1 LLKEINSRAR
11 DRETNQQSF
20 RRESRYSQ
28 LTTLLWG
35 QRGGGGKAG
44 TTTWM
49 CARFRVTTRDSPRL
63 FAEYE
68 EVCRY
73 KYNAFLSHRFA
84 PRCHR
89 WLTQWHLKSLIVD
102 VFLRRTRAKGTRI
115 STSWN
120 LLWHY
125 NPFHV
130 NAPES
135 TRFRVERSV
144 DHQCSCLEFLF
155 QTNWTPPPPSPSIE
169 IASAFPPDHAAFRRE
184 WHTSSKNW
192 KVQRE
197 TEKFNVTSN
206 LIHFP
211 FKRLGNNLKFKVLKL
226 KNVKTRH

>member
-1 LLKEINSRAR
+1 MKIIQTIIFAKRDKFTRERPRDESAIISPRIALFTINYITLGSTRWRRKSGYDDMDAREISRNDA
-11 DRETNQQSF
+11 
-20 RRESRYSQ
+20 
-28 LTTLLWG
+28 
-35 QRGGGGKAG
+35 
-44 TTTWM
+44 M
-49 CARFRVTTRDSPRL
+49 RDSPRL

-135 TRFRVERSV
+135 TRFRVERDRSIISARV
-144 DHQCSCLEFLF
+144 LSFSFKPTEPLPPL
-155 QTNWTPPPPSPSIE
+155 PPPVDRDRVCFSSGPRCLPSRMTYEFKELESTARDGE
-169 IASAFPPDHAAFRRE
+169 
-184 WHTSSKNW
+184 
-192 KVQRE
+192 VQCNE
-197 TEKFNVTSN
+197 
-206 LIHFP
+206 
-211 FKRLGNNLKFKVLKL
+211 
-226 KNVKTRH
+226 

>member
-1 LLKEINSRAR
+1 MKIIQTIIFAKRDKFTRERPRDESAIISPRIALFTINYITLGSTRWRRKSGYDDMDAREISRNDA
-11 DRETNQQSF
+11 
-20 RRESRYSQ
+20 
-28 LTTLLWG
+28 
-35 QRGGGGKAG
+35 
-44 TTTWM
+44 M
-49 CARFRVTTRDSPRL
+49 RDSPRL

-144 DHQCSCLEFLF
+144 DHPCSCLEFLF
-155 QTNWTPPPPSPSIE
+155 QTNRPPPPPSP
-169 IASAFPPDHAAFRRE
+169 RRSRSRLLFLR
-184 WHTSSKNW
+184 TTLPSVANDIR
-192 KVQRE
+192 VQRTGKYSE
-197 TEKFNVTSN
+197 RRRSSM
-206 LIHFP
+206 
-211 FKRLGNNLKFKVLKL
+211 
-226 KNVKTRH
+226 